1 MQQSMELPLVL
12 FTVLSQA
19 AIGIAFMRAVRQPVQ
34 GQGGNARNEWRM
46 IVGLMGLGLIAS
58 LFHLGH
64 PAGAFTALKHLDSA
78 WLSREAL
85 SAGLFVGLAALAA
98 LASGEKGNP
107 LFAWGGAALGV
118 VVILS
123 TGMTYAPPAFP
134 ALNNALPTIFF
145 LISAV
150 TLGAGFASWFA
161 PEGHQALL
169 ARIFTSAL
177 IVGLV
182 IQLAAPC
189 IWLSG
194 SEVMRMTGQAWLSSG
209 FYWGHIGI
217 MAVSLL
223 AIWKTR
229 TIAVWL
235 PVLVLLGELI
245 GRAGFF
251 VDTIHTAANMG
262 GLY

>member
-19 AIGIAFMRAVRQPVQ
+19 AIGIAFMRAVRQPAEAA
-34 GQGGNARNEWRM
+34 GGNARNEWRM
-46 IVGLMGLGLIAS
+46 VAGLMLVGLIAS

-64 PAGAFTALKHLDSA
+64 PTGAPTALKHLENA

-85 SAGLFVGLAALAA
+85 SAGLFVGLAILAA
-98 LASGEKGNP
+98 LASGKEGKP
-107 LFAWGGAALGV
+107 IFAWGGAVLGA

-145 LISAV
+145 LVSAV
-150 TLGAGFASWFA
+150 MLGSGFASWFA
-161 PEGHQALL
+161 SKNHQPLL
-169 ARIFTSAL
+169 ARIFTSTL
-177 IVGLV
+177 VVGLV
-182 IQLAAPC
+182 IHLAAPC

-194 SEVMRMTGQAWLSSG
+194 SEVMRLTAQEWLGSG
-209 FYWGHIGI
+209 FYWSHIGI
-217 MAVSLL
+217 MAASALV
-223 AIWKTR
+223 IWKTR
-229 TIAVWL
+229 TIPVWL
-235 PVLVLLGELI
+235 PVLVLLGELL

-251 VDTIHTAANMG
+251 ADTVHTAANMG
-262 GLY
+262 GVY